1 MKSSEKRIAELE
13 QRVAHL
19 ESLVKGFE
27 TSFETRFETERPK
40 SIHDPIQNTVQNQV
54 QKPVIPG
61 NPAAA
66 VKVNKEEKR
75 QPIIQKNQPKD
86 REALV
91 GKYIIGAL
99 ATVLIFVAAISFIGL
114 VWNRMTPEIKL
125 SIIALAGTALS
136 SLGFWLIRTKKNP
149 ITSII
154 LGTGAGLLF
163 IAILSANLAF
173 HLIGNNMSILLAGI
187 WAVLF
192 MISSRYTNLFFTT
205 IIAYIGSYITLMLG
219 LVLMQG
225 DTELLLLFV
234 FVSCISGVMIYTA
247 LNKGKTELITAL
259 ILSMVSYTA
268 ILLRCYADGFFG
280 SGYLLNGYAVQIAL
294 IFIIYVLMNLLY
306 KVINNTKAVPVYLI
320 VSAVTT
326 LLTVLF
332 IGYLNSAYLDLRTIT
347 CYMLFFTIHFIQFIL
362 NQVYYKRMERALTRY
377 YTVILVFTSLFINI
391 ELYEVPTGIILI
403 GLLLIASEKIWKG
416 ESKLF
421 LIGAISLLDSIFL
434 LSNYSDSLIS
444 SVYGLIQLG
453 VMGYVLWKCVDSKQY
468 ARINGLKIMG
478 MIVVLANSFGI
489 PSNLINRLNLP
500 GTSMYTDNVTGYFI
514 AVIATIVLLRY
525 GYFKNWKN
533 EQFRFFGKN
542 DGLEEDKGMQV
553 LSYVVSTVLYLY
565 GLLEMGDADRV
576 YLKLMAALAVI
587 AIALV
592 QSKLLL
598 SGSGRNSLLTGIW
611 IVFKYLM
618 LTWTVLWSFFDLNI
632 TSASYSIIGLMVA
645 IGSISAGFKLRNRS
659 IRLYGL
665 VLTIIMVAKFIVV
678 DLNGENS
685 ITRVLALI
693 AGGGMC
699 FLISLIY
706 NKLSEN
712 YS

>member
-1 MKSSEKRIAELE
+1 M
-13 QRVAHL
+13 
-19 ESLVKGFE
+19 
-27 TSFETRFETERPK
+27 
-40 SIHDPIQNTVQNQV
+40 
-54 QKPVIPG
+54 PG
-61 NPAAA
+61 NFAATG
-66 VKVNKEEKR
+66 KTPKEEKR
-75 QPIIQKNQPKD
+75 PIIIQKGEPKD

-125 SIIALAGTALS
+125 SIIALAGAALS
-136 SLGFWLIRTKKNP
+136 ALGFWLIRTKKNP

-234 FVSCISGVMIYTA
+234 FVSSISGVMMYTA
-247 LNKGKTELITAL
+247 LRKGKAELITGL
-259 ILSMVSYTA
+259 VLSMVSYTS
-268 ILLRCYADGFFG
+268 ILLRCYGDGFFE

-306 KVINNTKAVPVYLI
+306 KVINTTKAIPVYLI
-320 VSAVTT
+320 ASAVTT

-332 IGYLNSAYLDLRTIT
+332 IGYLNYTYLDLSTIT
-347 CYMLFFTIHFIQFIL
+347 CYLLFFAIHLIQFIL
-362 NQVYYKRMERALTRY
+362 NQIYYKRMEKALTRY
-377 YTVILVFTSLFINI
+377 YTVILIFTSLFINI

-416 ESKLF
+416 ESRLF
-421 LIGAISLLDSIFL
+421 LIGAISLLDAIFL
-434 LSNYSDSLIS
+434 VSNYSDSLIS
-444 SVYGLIQLG
+444 SVYGVIQLG
-453 VMGYVLWKCVDSKQY
+453 VMGYVLWKCMESKQY

-478 MIVVLANSFGI
+478 IVVVIAVSFGI
-489 PSNLINRLNLP
+489 PSNLINSMNL
-500 GTSMYTDNVTGYFI
+500 SEISEYTAGVIGYFI
-514 AVIATIVLLRY
+514 AVIATIVLLSY
-525 GYFKNWKN
+525 GYFKNWRN

-542 DGLEEDKGMQV
+542 AGLEEDKGMQV
-553 LSYVVSTVLYLY
+553 LIYVVSTALYLF
-565 GLLEMGDADRV
+565 GLVEMRAADRI
-576 YLKLMAALAVI
+576 YLQLIAALAVI

-598 SGSGRNSLLTGIW
+598 SGGGRNSLLTGIW
-611 IVFKYLM
+611 IVFKYLI

-693 AGGGMC
+693 AGGAMC